1 MGSWDCSNVIVLM
14 GFDKISG
21 VALVDFSLNT
31 SGVGEDVNSPTA
43 GVLVIEAFAVVI
55 VTEELI
61 PATAADVVTT
71 EAGVET
77 STLSVSNTLESTVE
91 ESEEGKSTSY

>member
-1 MGSWDCSNVIVLM
+1 MMVLM
-14 GFDKISG
+14 GFDKTSG
-21 VALVDFSLNT
+21 IALVVFSLNT

-43 GVLVIEAFAVVI
+43 GVSVIGAFAGVI
-55 VTEELI
+55 VANELV

-77 STLSVSNTLESTVE
+77 STLSVSNTVGSMVE